1 MTIPHPKSAP
11 YFIAALYGKQPPPLV
26 GAVQN
31 SRGLPT
37 ASASIASP
45 CAAVT
50 AAVVAAAA
58 TKIASR
64 TVFHRARLIYRE
76 RASAEVLSVP
86 RLNRLL
92 CILIGRHLDESETLR
107 TAAHLIHD
115 DDSRLDG
122 SALCESILELCVV
135 AAMSVSITLYFSYF
149 ATGCSSK

>member
-1 MTIPHPKSAP
+1 MTMPHPRSAP

-31 SRGLPT
+31 SKDLPT
-37 ASASIASP
+37 ASASIASS

-50 AAVVAAAA
+50 AAVIAAAA

-76 RASAEVLSVP
+76 RASAEVLAVP
-86 RLNRLL
+86 RLNCLL
-92 CILIGRHLDESETLR
+92 CFLIGRHLDESETLR

-122 SALCESILELCVV
+122 SALRESILELCIGRAVREPADV
-135 AAMSVSITLYFSYF
+135 
-149 ATGCSSK
+149 

>member
-1 MTIPHPKSAP
+1 MTMPHPRSAP

-64 TVFHRARLIYRE
+64 AVFHRARLIYRE
-76 RASAEVLSVP
+76 GASAEVLSVP

-107 TAAHLIHD
+107 TTAHLVHD

-122 SALCESILELCVV
+122 SALCESVLELCIGRAVREPADV
-135 AAMSVSITLYFSYF
+135 
-149 ATGCSSK
+149 

>member
-1 MTIPHPKSAP
+1 MTIPHPRSAP

-31 SRGLPT
+31 SKDLPT

-50 AAVVAAAA
+50 AAVIAAAAA

-92 CILIGRHLDESETLR
+92 CILVR
-107 TAAHLIHD
+107 
-115 DDSRLDG
+115 
-122 SALCESILELCVV
+122 
-135 AAMSVSITLYFSYF
+135 
-149 ATGCSSK
+149 